1 MVTLLGV
8 HLCFLFLFDG
18 GGGAAAAAL
27 SDSEHKA
34 I

>member
-18 GGGAAAAAL
+18 GGGAAAAL